1 MARRHQMTIE
11 KLDRYQVIDLG
22 PMDIWDGADLA
33 LLRETLT
40 RLVENEGV
48 TRVAVDMSHVKY
60 VPSGYFGMLFDW
72 AERGASICLDGPCE
86 RVRQMIWFRKF
97 LAPMGDDR
105 FRLETES
112 LEPVTTAVGEEMPWQ
127 EDGEDGRLIGTITES
142 GHLLGL

>member
-1 MARRHQMTIE
+1 MARKHQMTIE
-11 KLDRYQVIDLG
+11 KLGGYQVINLG

-40 RLVENEGV
+40 GLIEGEGM
-48 TRVAVDMSHVKY
+48 TRVAVDMSNVKY

-97 LAPMGDDR
+97 LAPLSDDR

-112 LEPVTTAVGEEMPWQ
+112 LEPITAGGAEEMSWQ
-127 EDGEDGRLIGTITES
+127 DDSEDLRLIGTATDS

>member
-1 MARRHQMTIE
+1 MARKHQMTIE
-11 KLDRYQVIDLG
+11 KLGGYQVINLG

-40 RLVENEGV
+40 RLVDTEGV

-72 AERGASICLDGPCE
+72 AERGASICLDRPCE

-97 LAPMGDDR
+97 LAPLSDDR

-112 LEPVTTAVGEEMPWQ
+112 LEPIITAGGEEMSWQ
-127 EDGEDGRLIGTITES
+127 DDGEDGQLIGSVTDS